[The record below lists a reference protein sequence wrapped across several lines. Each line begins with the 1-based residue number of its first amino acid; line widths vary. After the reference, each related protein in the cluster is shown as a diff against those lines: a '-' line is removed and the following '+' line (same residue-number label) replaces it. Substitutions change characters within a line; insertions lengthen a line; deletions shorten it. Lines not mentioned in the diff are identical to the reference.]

1 MYVDDF
7 PCIGDLECDAA
18 VKLIYTMDQNGWW

>member
-1 MYVDDF
+1 MLIVDF
-7 PCIGDLECDAA
+7 SYIGDLECDAA